1 MRRVLGAVFLAL
13 CMLAPLGIRDATA
26 ARAVVGQCKQYSN
39 VHHCHAKYD
48 RHNKSCV
55 CSD

>member
-1 MRRVLGAVFLAL
+1 MRRVLGAIFLAL
-13 CMLAPLGIRDATA
+13 FMLAPLSIRNATA

-39 VHHCHAKYD
+39 AHHCHARYD

-55 CSD
+55 CQ